1 MKHFLLM
8 VLCLAGIGL
17 TSTAQTFNITPWPK
31 ELMKK
36 TGELVLPAS
45 FVVST
50 EGLDEAGQAET
61 RRFVDELRRTTGLE
75 ISQATADAP
84 EAAKALVRV
93 KQAVRSMDAE
103 GYQLSITDTAIYIV
117 AETTVGFFYAFQ
129 SLKKLM
135 PAHVAAGIY
144 RPCEQYTLPAVLIKD
159 APRFR
164 YRGFMLD
171 VSRHF
176 FTTKEIKKFLRLMA
190 LYKMNYFHW
199 HLTDDQGWRV
209 EIKKYPK
216 LTTVGA
222 TRANSWNTDM
232 ETGPYWTNQTYG
244 PYFYTLEE
252 IRDVVAYADSLH
264 ITVVPEVEM
273 PGHFAAAVTAYPEYS
288 CNPKGKHEVW
298 VNGGISTDVLNVGND
313 AAVQF
318 AKDILTELA
327 PLFPGEVF
335 HVGGDETPTTA
346 WQNNAECQAIYKA
359 EGMTNY
365 SQLQSRFT
373 KQIAEHLRT
382 LGKRI
387 AVWNEAVTA
396 NGANTQLIK
405 ESGATVYCWNPCQ
418 SGATKAANLGLNAII
433 TNWGQDGCYYINR
446 RANQA
451 DYGAGN
457 GGDNLQKMY
466 DYLPVPTSVATGLQK
481 YYYGVQGTFWCEHVS
496 DTAHLEHLALPRLM
510 GIAETGWT
518 PQARKDFTQFV
529 ERMKADTAYLRL
541 AGFRYHPQYIEY
553 EGPEAP
559 AEETVLPRVST
570 SAERYYYQIS
580 SLATTGSRAGRCIE
594 LLTDG
599 AALLTDQAGK
609 GAKAG
614 MLWSGPAAT
623 DTQSNYD
630 AQLWALEAAPDGSD
644 KYALVC
650 KARLDGSVN
659 PTPSANGTGGRWS
672 YDSAKKNYNFI
683 LADNGYGKNG
693 DAYYYSIR
701 SDKNASLW
709 VNCAMN
715 FAVNLYGNPADGQGG
730 YWKFTPT
737 FDPAVP
743 AEVRLTSA
751 AYPLLAGPT
760 YDMSGRRIERPI
772 HPGIYIVNGVKRAT
786 TK

>member
-1 MKHFLLM
+1 MRRFILM
-8 VLCLAGIGL
+8 LLCLVGMGL
-17 TSTAQTFNITPWPK
+17 TSRAQTYNITPWPK
-31 ELMKK
+31 ELTKK
-36 TGELVLPAS
+36 PGELVLPAS
-45 FVVST
+45 FMVST
-50 EGLDEAGQAET
+50 DGLDEAGQAET
-61 RRFVDELRRTTGLE
+61 RRFAAELQRTTGLD
-75 ISQATADAP
+75 INVAAVDAP
-84 EAAKALVRV
+84 EAANALVRV

-103 GYQLSITDTAIYIV
+103 GYQLSITDTTIYIV

-144 RPCEQYTLPAVLIKD
+144 QPCEQYKLPAVLIKD

-232 ETGPYWTNQTYG
+232 DKGQYWTNQTYG
-244 PYFYTLEE
+244 PYFYTQEE
-252 IRDVVAYADSLH
+252 IKDVVAYADSLH

-288 CNPKGKHEVW
+288 CNPKGQHEVW

-313 AAVQF
+313 RAVQF

-373 KQIAEHLRT
+373 KQIAEHLQS

-396 NGANTQLIK
+396 NGANTKLIK

-446 RANQA
+446 RANST

-466 DYLPVPTSVATGLQK
+466 DYLPVPTNVASSQEK

-518 PQARKDFTQFV
+518 PQSRKNFTQFV
-529 ERMKADTAYLRL
+529 ERMKQDTAYLRL

-553 EGPEAP
+553 DGPEAP
-559 AEETVLPRVST
+559 VEVVLPRAST
-570 SAERYYYQIS
+570 DTQRFYYQLS
-580 SLATTGSRAGRCIE
+580 SLATTGNRAGRCIE
-594 LLTDG
+594 LLAEG
-599 AALLTDQAGK
+599 SNLLSTYASS

-623 DTQSNYD
+623 SKASNYD
-630 AQLWALEAAPDGSD
+630 YQLWALELSPDDSG

-650 KARLDGSVN
+650 KARPNGSVN
-659 PTPSANGTGGRWS
+659 PTASANGTSGRWS
-672 YDSAKKNYNFI
+672 YDATHKYYNFV

-693 DAYYYSIR
+693 DDYYYSLR
-701 SDKNASLW
+701 SDKNTSLW
-709 VNCAMN
+709 VNCAIN
-715 FAVNLYGNPADGQGG
+715 FAVNLYNNPADGQGG
-730 YWKFTPT
+730 FWKFIPT
-737 FDPAVP
+737 FDTNIPD
-743 AEVRLTSA
+743 EVRLPNA
-751 AYPLLAGPT
+751 VYPLLAGAT
-760 YDMSGRRIERPI
+760 YDLAGRRVDRPER
-772 HPGIYIVNGVKRAT
+772 PGIYIVNGVKRAT